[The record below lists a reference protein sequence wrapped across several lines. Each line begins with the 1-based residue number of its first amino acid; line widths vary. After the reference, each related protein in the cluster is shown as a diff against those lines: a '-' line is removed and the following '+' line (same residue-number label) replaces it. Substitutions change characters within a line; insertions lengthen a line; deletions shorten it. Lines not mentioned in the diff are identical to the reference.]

1 MDQTNDYRSYF
12 FVAGIPPL
20 ISAIIIFPLRF
31 MKRAEDAKN
40 DFTEQLCSERE
51 ENNPPLK
58 DCSDDDNLTMLYE
71 TSV

>member
-12 FVAGIPPL
+12 FVAGLPSL

-31 MKRAEDAKN
+31 MKRVEDAKN
-40 DFTEQLCSERE
+40 DFNEQLCSKTELDLSPKCFNANE
-51 ENNPPLK
+51 KL
-58 DCSDDDNLTMLYE
+58 SMLFE